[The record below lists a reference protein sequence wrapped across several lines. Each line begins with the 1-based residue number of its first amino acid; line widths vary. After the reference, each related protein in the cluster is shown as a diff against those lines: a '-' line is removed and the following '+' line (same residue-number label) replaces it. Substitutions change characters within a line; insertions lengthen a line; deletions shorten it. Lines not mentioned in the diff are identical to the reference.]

1 MIVDDR
7 IELMDE
13 VIKQLEDYW
22 YSEDPKLEDEITR
35 ITNEDLLIF
44 DGSCSHVNDITPL
57 FA

>member
-1 MIVDDR
+1 MDDR